1 MRKSFYMYVCIEP
14 RYEGLHPKP
23 SEFKK
28 TLKSAEIAITYTT
41 SVQNSWGGG
50 GGDTDIQSLL
60 LEIRDWANLASQAQ
74 NSLTSTNRVYSFD
87 LTLAKYK
94 ETSPVS
100 SHSHILS

>member
-41 SVQNSWGGG
+41 SVQNSGGG
-50 GGDTDIQSLL
+50 RTDTQSLL

-74 NSLTSTNRVYSFD
+74 NSLTSTNRAYFFD
-87 LTLAKYK
+87 LTLSKYK